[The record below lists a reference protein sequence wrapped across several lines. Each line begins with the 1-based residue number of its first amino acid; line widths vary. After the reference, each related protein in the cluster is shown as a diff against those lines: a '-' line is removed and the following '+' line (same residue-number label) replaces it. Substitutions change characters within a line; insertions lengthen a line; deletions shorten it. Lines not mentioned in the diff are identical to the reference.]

1 MAAIG
6 GVNVSQ
12 TLTGRER
19 FPIQVRYTGS
29 HRSQPEDIRRLF
41 LTSPDGA
48 QVQLGQ
54 LAKVS
59 LSEGPSILRTENGQK
74 TSYVFVDVDTS
85 SHDIGSFVEAAKL
98 KIASTLKMPTG
109 YTLSWSGQFENMIRV
124 KERLKVVVPLTL
136 FLILLLIYFNTK
148 SWMKTGI
155 ILLAVPFSMIG
166 AFWLMWALGYNH
178 SIASWVGIIAL
189 MGLDAETGIFMLMY
203 LDLAFEDRTKSGKM
217 NNLDDLQDSIIEGAV
232 HRIRPKLMTV
242 GTAIIGLLP
251 IMWSMGDGADVMK
264 RIAAPLIGGLFS
276 SFVLELMIYPVL
288 FFEWKKKTLTKK

>member
-1 MAAIG
+1 
-6 GVNVSQ
+6 
-12 TLTGRER
+12 
-19 FPIQVRYTGS
+19 
-29 HRSQPEDIRRLF
+29 
-41 LTSPDGA
+41 
-48 QVQLGQ
+48 
-54 LAKVS
+54 
-59 LSEGPSILRTENGQK
+59 
-74 TSYVFVDVDTS
+74 
-85 SHDIGSFVEAAKL
+85 
-98 KIASTLKMPTG
+98 
-109 YTLSWSGQFENMIRV
+109 
-124 KERLKVVVPLTL
+124 
-136 FLILLLIYFNTK
+136 
-148 SWMKTGI
+148 
-155 ILLAVPFSMIG
+155 MIG